1 MPQARAY
8 SRKRF
13 LLGVPVIYA
22 STLLRYT
29 VSSDSERRHTRDRTQ
44 RKALRSRG
52 LLINGHLSETFE
64 PLLKAAAALDSIM
77 YTADAISDLH
87 GGLNQR
93 ERASPLFCHWEHKK
107 SLQRGIWALA
117 AVTCTASIWCQMP
130 LALPPASPG
139 ARLNKP
145 RLPGIE
151 KKKKKE
157 VSGSSIISRL
167 VQNQVQVGRNLCK
180 SSGTWSGD
188 ARLKDLRL
196 AR

>member
-64 PLLKAAAALDSIM
+64 PLLKAAAALDGIM

-107 SLQRGIWALA
+107 SLVQRAYL
-117 AVTCTASIWCQMP
+117 
-130 LALPPASPG
+130 G
-139 ARLNKP
+139 AGCRDLYSQY
-145 RLPGIE
+145 L
-151 KKKKKE
+151 
-157 VSGSSIISRL
+157 VSGASRAATC
-167 VQNQVQVGRNLCK
+167 QPWG
-180 SSGTWSGD
+180 SFE
-188 ARLKDLRL
+188 
-196 AR
+196 